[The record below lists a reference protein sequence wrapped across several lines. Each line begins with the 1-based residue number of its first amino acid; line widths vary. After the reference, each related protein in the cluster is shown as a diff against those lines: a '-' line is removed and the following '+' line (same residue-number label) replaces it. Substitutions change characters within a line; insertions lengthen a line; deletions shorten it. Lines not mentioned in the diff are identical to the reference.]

1 MRKYLFL
8 LLLALALGLSACGS
22 APEPGPDPELDNVIG
37 PSLFYSSARQ
47 DEAGQ
52 AWASFEMSVPHEV
65 YDVFHGGAALTVSDD
80 LMAFAEGES
89 EAWLDEQEM
98 LRLENPT
105 AESEFTLDLTLFY
118 HDEEIVAVTGDGYSY
133 VSGAAHPNIYAYGFV
148 FDAETGQRIA
158 IGQLLGEDWQEKLFP
173 AIVKQIN
180 DGGEQA
186 LYFQDLETLLPE
198 AFREEGWYADGDS
211 VYVAYNPAEIAPYAL
226 GTPCFQLPRRWQR

>member
-8 LLLALALGLSACGS
+8 LLLALALGLSACG
-22 APEPGPDPELDNVIG
+22 AEPEPDPVPDPEPAAE
-37 PSLFYSSARQ
+37 PSLYYSSALQ
-47 DEAGQ
+47 DEQGNH
-52 AWASFEMSVPHEV
+52 WACFEMSVPREI
-65 YDVFHGGAALTVSDD
+65 YDAFSEPAALAVSDD
-80 LMAFAEGES
+80 LMAFAEKES
-89 EAWLDEQEM
+89 DSWQDEQAAM
-98 LRLENPT
+98 RQQTPDLD
-105 AESEFTLDLTLFY
+105 SEFTLDLTLFY

-186 LYFQDLETLLPE
+186 LYFQDLEALLPE

-226 GTPCFQLPRRWQR
+226 GTPCFQLAR